1 MSKPEPKLKLRAPRK
16 SYTVGGKRYVANTLY
31 DDAEL
36 NSETMLSDL
45 KVGEITVFETV
56 MPKKR
61 KAGKKVPAPDETTVA
76 GGEGD
81 AGQSDPTPVV
91 PNDAT
96 PAAEQNDETETP
108 PPKPKPKAKK
118 KAAAKKKAV
127 AKKKTAKG
135 RRVI

>member
-45 KVGEITVFETV
+45 QVGEVTVFETV

-61 KAGKKVPAPDETTVA
+61 KAGKKVEAPEAGEVA

-81 AGQSDPTPVV
+81 SEPDPTPVV

-96 PAAEQNDETETP
+96 PAAEQTDEAETP

-127 AKKKTAKG
+127 VKKKAAKG

>member
-61 KAGKKVPAPDETTVA
+61 KAGKKVEAPDETVVA

-81 AGQSDPTPVV
+81 AAPDPTPVV
-91 PNDAT
+91 PNDAA
-96 PAAEQNDETETP
+96 PAAEQTDEGETP

-127 AKKKTAKG
+127 AKKKAAKG

>member
-45 KVGEITVFETV
+45 QVGEITVFETV

-61 KAGKKVPAPDETTVA
+61 KAGKKVAAPDETTVA
-76 GGEGD
+76 GGEGN
-81 AGQSDPTPVV
+81 AEPDPTPVI

-96 PAAEQNDETETP
+96 PAAEQADEGETP
-108 PPKPKPKAKK
+108 PPATKPKAKK

>member
-16 SYTVGGKRYVANTLY
+16 SYTVGGKRYLADTLY

-36 NSETMLSDL
+36 NSETSLSDL
-45 KVGEITVFETV
+45 KVGEVTVFETV

-61 KAGKKVPAPDETTVA
+61 KAGKKVEAPDETAVA
-76 GGEGD
+76 GGEGN
-81 AGQSDPTPVV
+81 AEPDPTPVV
-91 PNDAT
+91 PNDAA
-96 PAAEQNDETETP
+96 PAAEQTDEGETP